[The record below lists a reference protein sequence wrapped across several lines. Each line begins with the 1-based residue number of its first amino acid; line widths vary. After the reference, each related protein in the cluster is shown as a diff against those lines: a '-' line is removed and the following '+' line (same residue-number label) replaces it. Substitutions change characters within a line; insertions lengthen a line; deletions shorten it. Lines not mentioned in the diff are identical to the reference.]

1 MMDINTAWQN
11 YCNGDDITT
20 TNTNTNSMGKNAV
33 KCTDL
38 YISTKTKISY
48 LSHEID
54 LHKIFWKI
62 PIIPYYVAKEGIIK
76 KQMKIN
82 SYNENEYDKLVDNI
96 NNQRNKKYNID
107 QHTILRIVNDNG
119 RIKYKD
125 VRKIT
130 IGLSKKDII
139 SYKCKKKGAF
149 YNCFVVIIRLKD
161 NNVYKEI
168 HIKIFNT
175 GKLEIPG
182 IKDDY
187 LLIKALNILID
198 NLKPY
203 ANSELKFN
211 ENKTETVLINSN
223 FTCGYY
229 INREKLFNILKS
241 KYNINSSYDPCS
253 YPGIQSQ
260 FYYNNELEIQNGI
273 KNKNTQKV
281 SFMIFRTG
289 SVLIVGKCSEKILYS
304 IYTFVKNLL
313 EMEYNNIYICDNTEP
328 IKKTTNEK
336 KRRKKI
342 IHVTNESIN

>member
-1 MMDINTAWQN
+1 MIDINTAWQN
-11 YCNGDDITT
+11 YCNGDLKSIS
-20 TNTNTNSMGKNAV
+20 NTNNTTQRKNIA

-54 LHKIFWKI
+54 LNKIFWKI
-62 PIIPYYVAKEGIIK
+62 PVISYCEPREGIIK

-82 SYNENEYDKLVDNI
+82 SHNEKEYDTLVDNI

-130 IGLSKKDII
+130 IGLSNKDII

-149 YNCFVVIIRLKD
+149 YNCFVVIIRIKD
-161 NNVYKEI
+161 NNIYREI
-168 HIKIFNT
+168 HVKVFNT

-182 IKDDY
+182 IKNDY
-187 LLIKALNILID
+187 LLIRALDVLIE

-203 ANSELKFN
+203 TNNDLKYHK
-211 ENKTETVLINSN
+211 NKTETVLINSN

-260 FYYNNELEIQNGI
+260 FYYDNDMKIHTGI
-273 KNKNTQKV
+273 KNKGSNNKV

-313 EMEYNNIYICDNTEP
+313 ENEYNNIYICNNMEP

-342 IHVTNESIN
+342 IYVTN

>member
-11 YCNGDDITT
+11 FCNGDYKSNS
-20 TNTNTNSMGKNAV
+20 NTNNTTQRKNIA

-54 LHKIFWKI
+54 LNKIFWKI
-62 PIIPYYVAKEGIIK
+62 PIIPYYEPREGIIK
-76 KQMKIN
+76 KQMKVN
-82 SYNENEYDKLVDNI
+82 SHNEKEYDELVDNI
-96 NNQRNKKYNID
+96 NNQRNKNYNVD
-107 QHTILRIVNDNG
+107 EHTIVRIVNDIG

-130 IGLSKKDII
+130 VGLSKKDII

-161 NNVYKEI
+161 NNTYKEI

-203 ANSELKFN
+203 TSNELKFN

-229 INREKLFNILKS
+229 INRELLFNILKS

-260 FYYNNELEIQNGI
+260 FYYNNDLEIQTGI
-273 KNKNTQKV
+273 KNKNTKKV

-304 IYTFVKNLL
+304 IYTFVKNIL
-313 EMEYNNIYICDNTEP
+313 EAEYNNIYICDNTEI
-328 IKKTTNEK
+328 IKNITNEK

-342 IHVTNESIN
+342 IYVTN